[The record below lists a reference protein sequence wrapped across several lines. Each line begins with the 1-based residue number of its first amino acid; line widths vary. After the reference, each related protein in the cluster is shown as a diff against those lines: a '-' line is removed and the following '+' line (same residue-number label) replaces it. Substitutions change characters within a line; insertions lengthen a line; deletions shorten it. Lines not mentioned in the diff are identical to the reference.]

1 MDQMNIGCEAAQAH
15 RDWDCD
21 IDEDALNYVDRL
33 GLAYCRLNSWI
44 WDPILG
50 AKPIG
55 FDSLP
60 DYDRKEGRLFHRKRP
75 SKSDYVE
82 GPMTAIEQI
91 IGPANIDRCWWKFRL
106 KKTEAEWFA
115 WYVRERFSPRRSG
128 STQRQR

>member
-1 MDQMNIGCEAAQAH
+1 MDTPKIDWDEVQAH
-15 RDWDCD
+15 WDWDCD

-33 GLAYCRLNSWI
+33 GLAYCRLNSWK

-75 SKSDYVE
+75 SKSDYVG

-106 KKTEAEWFA
+106 KKTEAEWFS